1 MKKTQLGRHL
11 GCVRTQSR
19 SFAADVSYA
28 PGSRE
33 LLFSAACA
41 PLSSLHL
48 HADFYVVNPKKK
60 NLTNSK
66 NSSKNN
72 TES

>member
-1 MKKTQLGRHL
+1 MKKTQFVRHL

-48 HADFYVVNPKKK
+48 HADFYVVNPKK
-60 NLTNSK
+60 NVTNSK
-66 NSSKNN
+66 KSSKNN

>member
-1 MKKTQLGRHL
+1 MKKTQFGRHL

-33 LLFSAACA
+33 LFFSAACA

-60 NLTNSK
+60 KRDKLK
-66 NSSKNN
+66 KIVKK
-72 TES
+72 